1 MTETQELLDQLG
13 WSQYH
18 AAKRLGVGLTAV
30 RGWATGRNTRGNP
43 STAPIWALDYLRRVV
58 VAVEREVPG
67 GV

>member
-1 MTETQELLDQLG
+1 MTETQELLDCLG
-13 WSQYH
+13 WSQCF
-18 AAKRLGVGLTAV
+18 AARRLGVGRTAM
-30 RGWATGRNTRGNP
+30 RGWATGLNTRGNP

>member
-1 MTETQELLDQLG
+1 MTETQELLDCLG

-18 AAKRLGVGLTAV
+18 AAKRLGVGRTAM

-43 STAPIWALDYLRRVV
+43 SAAPIWALDYLRRVV
-58 VAVEREVPG
+58 AAVENETLY